1 MKEKK
6 SLKLTIKKKKENNM
20 NIYGWIFMIVSWGLI
35 IVFTVYSF
43 VKVLQSSNKNSKN
56 GNDNNLMNNSPKNS

>member
-1 MKEKK
+1 
-6 SLKLTIKKKKENNM
+6 M

-56 GNDNNLMNNSPKNS
+56 GNDSNMINNSPKNS